1 MDEMMRH
8 CQQTVIRR
16 VGVSVRIE
24 AIRTE
29 KHQTRYQPLQAYMDG
44 QSIQQYSRPWK
55 QMVMFIGRTQG
66 PCEWTAPKYKLRG
79 RQRTAWR
86 GLMRLAAA
94 SSREPTAS
102 SREPT
107 ASSPE
112 PTASSPEP
120 EASNPVEDSPES
132 SGEQAQSQEEQSR
145 LEALPKAYL
154 DFCIALLDKQ
164 MT

>member
-1 MDEMMRH
+1 MRH
-8 CQQTVIRR
+8 CQQTVIHR
-16 VGVSVRIE
+16 VGVSIRME

-86 GLMRLAAA
+86 CLMRLAAA
-94 SSREPTAS
+94 SSPEPAASSPEPTAS
-102 SREPT
+102 SPEPT

-120 EASNPVEDSPES
+120 EASHPAEDCPES
-132 SGEQAQSQEEQSR
+132 SGEQA
-145 LEALPKAYL
+145 
-154 DFCIALLDKQ
+154 
-164 MT
+164 